1 MKIDRII
8 FSASLLLTALLTPG
22 ILSAQQ
28 KGSGKK
34 EEIRVPSE
42 ALLPHFQA
50 EFFSGQLKELRKTLK
65 SIELPA
71 TGAEFQKRADDFSS
85 ISSGKIRTRLVYLRD
100 LIATHPDVEEVTKLP
115 RSWYGQIYNAALP
128 LQSAAEGLDSI
139 KDLCVERNY
148 QAAKRAW
155 EDAVEETLA
164 VLDKPP
170 KKLSKEA
177 LEPIIAKNRERRRKE
192 YIKLYRMKQAAEAQ
206 KAKEKEAAAGKK
218 KGDKPKKKSK
228 EEE

>member
-1 MKIDRII
+1 
-8 FSASLLLTALLTPG
+8 
-22 ILSAQQ
+22 
-28 KGSGKK
+28 
-34 EEIRVPSE
+34 
-42 ALLPHFQA
+42 
-50 EFFSGQLKELRKTLK
+50 
-65 SIELPA
+65 
-71 TGAEFQKRADDFSS
+71 
-85 ISSGKIRTRLVYLRD
+85 
-100 LIATHPDVEEVTKLP
+100 
-115 RSWYGQIYNAALP
+115 
-128 LQSAAEGLDSI
+128 
-139 KDLCVERNY
+139 VERNY